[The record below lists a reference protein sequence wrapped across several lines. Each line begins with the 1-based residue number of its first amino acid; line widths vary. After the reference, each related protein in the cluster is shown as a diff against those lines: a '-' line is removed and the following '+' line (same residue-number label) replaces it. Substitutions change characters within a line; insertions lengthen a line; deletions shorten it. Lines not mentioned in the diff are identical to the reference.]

1 MGDSKPHL
9 IVFGSPPQCGQSRAR
24 SLARSLMVIME
35 SAAAPVGRPTARRD
49 VVVVVVVCRYD
60 ASELALSGARA
71 IARADA
77 LMQ

>member
-1 MGDSKPHL
+1 MGVRNPISLFLVLRLNADKVGL
-9 IVFGSPPQCGQSRAR
+9 AR
-24 SLARSLMVIME
+24 SLAHGHNGVRRRPGRS
-35 SAAAPVGRPTARRD
+35 TARRD

-60 ASELALSGARA
+60 ASERALSGARA